1 MVKMGKT
8 HEDWHGSWSYPTVM
22 ILLRTQFALILL
34 LVAGYSAIAQQGI
47 PSAATPI
54 SGQINRYESVSAIV
68 PCDTMA
74 RVRTATQ
81 FRAGDEVLMIQM
93 KGAQILE
100 QNDST
105 YGRIQSMNGA
115 GCVEFLTIKRVDQD
129 RIFFTR
135 PWVHP
140 YDASGSIQLV
150 SVPRYNDVV
159 TDGDVTAP
167 AWNGM
172 VGGVVVLRADG
183 TLTLDADIDV
193 SGKGFRGGYAS
204 FPRDVC
210 KPDLWGSYY
219 LFGEGGEKGDGIA
232 TTPSSQALAS
242 KGPFANG
249 GGGGNGANA
258 GGAGGSNAGSGGRGG
273 DANTWCV
280 GFRGIGGYPGVTVD
294 TLFLKQRV
302 FLGGGGGGGH
312 QNNNQGTAGAAGGG
326 IVVIVANGLN
336 MMGGAIIARGHSV
349 RDTAA
354 WDGKQFL
361 QPGDGAGG
369 GGAGGTVLLD
379 IRTTRGTAT
388 VDVRGG
394 NGGHVGARYQPNGP
408 GGGGG
413 GGAIILAQPVNG
425 LTARL
430 DGGVPGIHL
439 SPETADEVRNT
450 SWGATTGDAGRIV
463 NGFTWKTYTPL
474 VLTASGGGDIC
485 PGGSRELTASAGFM
499 LYRWS
504 NGATER
510 SITAAVPGEYSVTAI
525 DSTGCSQTVSGMV
538 VRLDPVRLVVP
549 TRIDFGT
556 VDYRTGFTKNLVITS
571 SDDDDTVI
579 VAAIANGQHFRV
591 IDPSVFPLAIAP
603 NSVATIPIEFVTKV
617 PDEYFETLTV
627 EVTSPCR
634 VLYPVVFRAKV
645 DPIRVRFSMPDT
657 TAQRGATNVELPIST
672 LLLPDSLALPNV
684 QLRITVSMNSTL
696 FAPSSI
702 TRGRVVDDVIDVLRS
717 RRTLTIEFDT
727 LTIPAGRSTLTSI
740 RGTVLLSG
748 VDNTVLD
755 IDSVQWI
762 VVEQPPITIIQDG
775 TLDVAPTCFT
785 DARIVKF
792 LTPTTLRVGPNPA
805 HDVIEV
811 DATMHATGS
820 YELSVIDLQG
830 NTIYHHGERMQ
841 QGDAERKMHLTLP
854 TNQWQQGSYVVRFA
868 TPLQTFVEPVIVTR

>member
-1 MVKMGKT
+1 
-8 HEDWHGSWSYPTVM
+8 M
-22 ILLRTQFALILL
+22 IPFRTQFILILL
-34 LVAGYSAIAQQGI
+34 CAAVGVASAQQRQ
-47 PSAATPI
+47 PSAVTPI
-54 SGQINRYESVSAIV
+54 SGQINRYEAVQAIV
-68 PCDTMA
+68 PCDTT
-74 RVRTATQ
+74 VRIRGASQ
-81 FRAGDEVLMIQM
+81 FRVGDEVLMIQM
-93 KGAQILE
+93 KGARINEL
-100 QNDST
+100 NDST
-105 YGRIQSMNGA
+105 YGQVSNMNGA
-115 GCVEFLTIKRVDQD
+115 GCVEFLTIKRVELD
-129 RIFFTR
+129 RITFTH

-140 YDASGSIQLV
+140 YSADGSIQLV

-172 VGGVVVLRADG
+172 VGGVVVLRAEG
-183 TLTLDADIDV
+183 TLSLEADIDV
-193 SGKGFRGGYAS
+193 TGKGFRGGFAS

-210 KPDLWGSYY
+210 VPSIWGSYY

-232 TTPSSQALAS
+232 TTPTSQSLAS

-258 GGAGGSNAGSGGRGG
+258 GGGGGSNAGSGGRGG

-280 GFRGIGGYPGVTVD
+280 GYRGIGGYPGVTVD
-294 TLFLKQRV
+294 TLLLKQRV

-326 IVVIVANGLN
+326 IVIIVAKGLN
-336 MMGGAIIARGHSV
+336 MLGGSIIARGLSV

-354 WDGKQFL
+354 WDGKQYL

-379 IRTTRGTAT
+379 IGATRGTAT

-394 NGGHVGARYQPNGP
+394 NGGNVGARYQPNGP

-413 GGAIILAQPVNG
+413 GGAIVMTSQVAGIN
-425 LTARL
+425 ARL
-430 DGGVPGIHL
+430 DGGSPGVHL
-439 SPETADEVRNT
+439 SPETADDVRNQ
-450 SWGATTGDAGRIV
+450 SWGATSGNQGTIV
-463 NGFTWKTYTPL
+463 KGFAWKTYTPL
-474 VLTASGGGDIC
+474 VLTATGGGDIC
-485 PGGSRELTASAGFM
+485 PGGSRQLSASEGFM
-499 LYRWS
+499 FYRWS
-504 NGATER
+504 NGSTER
-510 SITAAVPGEYSVTAI
+510 TVTAAVPGEYSVTAI
-525 DSTGCSQTVSGMV
+525 DSSGCPQTVAGLIV
-538 VRLDPVRLVVP
+538 TLDPVRLTVP

-556 VDYRTGFTKNLVITS
+556 VDYRTKDVQNLIIS
-571 SDDDDTVI
+571 SNDDDTVVI
-579 VAAIANGQHFRV
+579 SSITNGQHFRAV
-591 IDPSVFPLAIAP
+591 DPSVFPLAIAP
-603 NSVATIPIEFVTKV
+603 FSSVTIPIVFTSKE
-617 PDEYFETLTV
+617 PNEYNETLTV
-627 EVTSPCR
+627 DVTQPCR
-634 VLYPVVFRAKV
+634 VLYPVALRAKV

-657 TAQRGATNVELPIST
+657 TAKRGATDLELPITT
-672 LLLPDSLALPNV
+672 LLLPDTLELPNV
-684 QLRITVSMNSTL
+684 RLRLTVSMNSTL

-702 TRGRVVDDVIDVLRS
+702 TQGRLVDDVIDVLRS

-727 LTIPAGRSTLTSI
+727 MTIPAGLSVLTAI

-748 VDNTVLD
+748 VDKTVLD

-762 VVEQPPITIIQDG
+762 VVEQTPITIIQDG

-820 YELSVIDLQG
+820 YELTVIDLQG

-841 QGDAERKMHLTLP
+841 QGDTERTLHLSLP
-854 TNQWQQGSYVVRFA
+854 TNQWQQGSYIVRFS

>member
-1 MVKMGKT
+1 
-8 HEDWHGSWSYPTVM
+8 M
-22 ILLRTQFALILL
+22 IPFRTQIALILL
-34 LVAGYSAIAQQGI
+34 CCAVGIAHGQQGM
-47 PSAATPI
+47 PSAVTPI
-54 SGQINRYESVSAIV
+54 SGQINRYESVSGIV
-68 PCDTMA
+68 PCDTTV
-74 RVRTATQ
+74 RVRGASL

-93 KGAQILE
+93 KGARINEL
-100 QNDST
+100 NDST
-105 YGRIQSMNGA
+105 YGQIQSMNGA

-129 RIFFTR
+129 RITFTR

-140 YDASGSIQLV
+140 YSAEGAIQLV
-150 SVPRYNDVV
+150 SVPRYTDVV

-210 KPDLWGSYY
+210 VPTMWGSYY

-280 GFRGIGGYPGVTVD
+280 GYRGIGGYPGVTVD
-294 TLFLKQRV
+294 TLLLKQRV

-326 IVVIVANGLN
+326 VVIIVAKGLN
-336 MMGGAIIARGHSV
+336 MMGGSIIARGLSV

-354 WDGKQFL
+354 WDGKQYL

-379 IRTTRGTAT
+379 IGVTRGNAT

-394 NGGHVGARYQPNGP
+394 NGGNVGARYQPNGP

-413 GGAIILAQPVNG
+413 GGAIVMTAPVPG
-425 LTARL
+425 VTARL
-430 DGGVPGIHL
+430 DGGSPGVHL
-439 SPETADEVRNT
+439 SPETADEVRNQ
-450 SWGATTGDAGRIV
+450 SWGATSGVPGTIV
-463 NGFTWKTYTPL
+463 EGFSWKTYTPL

-485 PGGSRELTASAGFM
+485 PGGSRQLSASEGFM
-499 LYRWS
+499 FYRWS
-504 NGATER
+504 NGSTER
-510 SITAAVPGEYSVTAI
+510 TVTAAVPGEYSVTAI
-525 DSTGCSQTVSGMV
+525 DSSGCSQTVTGIV
-538 VRLDPVRLVVP
+538 VTLDPVRLTVP
-549 TRIDFGT
+549 PRVDFGT
-556 VDYRTGFTKNLVITS
+556 VDYRTGFTKDLMLAS
-571 SDDDDTVI
+571 LDDDTVVI
-579 VAAIANGQHFRV
+579 ESIADGEHFRI
-591 IDPSVFPLAIAP
+591 IDASVFPL
-603 NSVATIPIEFVTKV
+603 SVAPYDTVRIPIEFISKV
-617 PDEYFETLTV
+617 PDEYIETLKV
-627 EVTSPCR
+627 DVMSPCR
-634 VLYPVVFRAKV
+634 VIYPVVFRAKV
-645 DPIRVRFSMPDT
+645 DPLRVRFSMPDT
-657 TAQRGATNVELPIST
+657 SAKRGATDLELPITT
-672 LLLPDSLALPNV
+672 LLLPDTLALPNV
-684 QLRITVSMNSTL
+684 SLRLVVSMNSLL

-702 TRGRVVDDVIDVLRS
+702 TRGRLVDDVIDVLRS

-727 LTIPAGRSTLTSI
+727 MTIPAGRSVLTAI

-748 VDNTVLD
+748 IDKTVLD

-762 VVEQPPITIIQDG
+762 VVEQTPITIIQDG

-792 LTPTTLRVGPNPA
+792 LNPTTLRVGPNPA
-805 HDVIEV
+805 YDVIEV
-811 DATMHATGS
+811 NATMHATGS
-820 YELSVIDLQG
+820 YDLTVIDLQG
-830 NTIYHHGERMQ
+830 NTIYHHSERMK
-841 QGDAERKMHLTLP
+841 QGDDERTMHVTLT
-854 TNQWQQGSYVVRFA
+854 TDQWQQGSYIVRFT

>member
-1 MVKMGKT
+1 MGKT
-8 HEDWHGSWSYPTVM
+8 HEDWHGSWSETRTM
-22 ILLRTQFALILL
+22 IPFRTQIALILL
-34 LVAGYSAIAQQGI
+34 CCVVGIAHGQQGM
-47 PSAATPI
+47 PSAVTPI
-54 SGQINRYESVSAIV
+54 SGQINRYESVSGIV
-68 PCDTMA
+68 PCDTTV
-74 RVRTATQ
+74 RVRGASL

-93 KGAQILE
+93 KGARINEL
-100 QNDST
+100 NDST
-105 YGRIQSMNGA
+105 YGQIQSMNGA

-129 RIFFTR
+129 RITFTR

-140 YDASGSIQLV
+140 YSAEGAIQLV
-150 SVPRYNDVV
+150 SVPRYTDVV

-210 KPDLWGSYY
+210 VPTMWGSYY

-280 GFRGIGGYPGVTVD
+280 GYRGIGGYPGVTVD
-294 TLFLKQRV
+294 TLLLKQRV

-326 IVVIVANGLN
+326 VVIIVANGLN
-336 MMGGAIIARGHSV
+336 MMGGSIIARGLSV

-354 WDGKQFL
+354 WDGKQYQ

-379 IRTTRGTAT
+379 IGATRGTAT
-388 VDVRGG
+388 IDVRGG

-413 GGAIILAQPVNG
+413 GGAIIMTSSVAG
-425 LTARL
+425 ITARL
-430 DGGVPGIHL
+430 DGGVPGVHL
-439 SPETADEVRNT
+439 SPETADEVRNS
-450 SWGATTGDAGRIV
+450 SWGATAGASGRV
-463 NGFTWKTYTPL
+463 VTGFTWKNYTPL
-474 VLTASGGGDIC
+474 VLTATGGGDIC
-485 PGGSRELTASAGFM
+485 PGGSRVLTASEGFM
-499 LYRWS
+499 YYRWS
-504 NGATER
+504 NGSTER
-510 SITAAVPGEYSVTAI
+510 SVTAAVPGEYSVTAI
-525 DSTGCSQTVSGMV
+525 DSSGCSQTIRGIV
-538 VRLDPVRLVVP
+538 VTLDPVQLSVP

-556 VDYRTGFTKNLVITS
+556 VDYRTGFSKDLVITS
-571 SDDDDTVI
+571 SDDDTVVI
-579 VAAIANGQHFRV
+579 ASIAAGTHFRV
-591 IDPSVFPLAIAP
+591 IDPSVFPLSIAP
-603 NSVATIPIEFVTKV
+603 MSTVTIPIEFISKM
-617 PDEYFETLTV
+617 PDEYLETLTV
-627 EVTSPCR
+627 DVTSPCR

-657 TAQRGATNVELPIST
+657 TAKRGATNVELPIT
-672 LLLPDSLALPNV
+672 TQLLPDSLDLPNV
-684 QLRITVSMNSTL
+684 HLRITVSMNSTM
-696 FAPSSI
+696 FAPSAI
-702 TRGRVVDDVIDVLRS
+702 TRGTVVDDVIDVIRS
-717 RRTLTIEFDT
+717 RRTVTIDIDS
-727 LTIPAGRSTLTSI
+727 LVIPAGRSTLTSI

-748 VDNTVLD
+748 VDKTVLD

-762 VVEQPPITIIQDG
+762 FVEQTPITIIQDG

-805 HDVIEV
+805 HDVLDV
-811 DATMHATGS
+811 DATMHAAGV
-820 YELSVIDLQG
+820 YDLSVLDLQG
-830 NTIYHHGERMQ
+830 NTMYHHAERMQ
-841 QGDAERKMHLTLP
+841 HGDAERTMHVTLP
-854 TNQWQQGSYVVRFA
+854 THLWQQGSYIIRLT
-868 TPLQTFVEPVIVTR
+868 TPLQTFVEPVIVAR